1 MIVDYDYYIDTYQG
15 MEISEE
21 EFEKVINKA
30 SSHINNLIMNR
41 DYTNWCGKNYTEQVK
56 MATCSVIEI
65 LAEKQITKQKIK
77 GIIDGTSKNITS
89 EKVGD
94 YSRNFEAV
102 NYKDLKEGTTNI
114 NNKIFEEASVY
125 LWSTGLMNRG
135 VCYVR

>member
-15 MEISEE
+15 IEISEE
-21 EFEKVINKA
+21 EFERLVIKA

-41 DYTNWCGKNYTEQVK
+41 EYTNWCGKDYTEQVK

-65 LAEKQITKQKIK
+65 LAEKQLAKQKIK
-77 GIIDGTSKNITS
+77 GIIDGTNKNITS

-94 YSRNFEAV
+94 YSRNFDTV
-102 NYKDLKEGTTNI
+102 SYKDLREETTNI
-114 NNKIFEEASVY
+114 NNKMFEEASIY

>member
-1 MIVDYDYYIDTYQG
+1 MIVDYNYYTDTYQG
-15 MEISEE
+15 TEVSEE
-21 EFEKVINKA
+21 DFEKLEVKA

-56 MATCSVIEI
+56 LASCSIIEI
-65 LAEKQITKQKIK
+65 LVEKQLAKQKMK
-77 GIIDGTSKNITS
+77 GIIEGTNKNITS

-94 YSRNFEAV
+94 YSRNFDAV
-102 NYKDLKEGTTNI
+102 SYKDLREETTNI
-114 NNKIFEEASVY
+114 NNKIFEEASIY

>member
-15 MEISEE
+15 IEISEE
-21 EFEKVINKA
+21 EFEKLVIKA

-41 DYTNWCGKNYTEQVK
+41 DYTNWYGKDYTEQVQ

-65 LAEKQITKQKIK
+65 LVEKQLAKQKIK
-77 GIIDGTSKNITS
+77 GIIDGTNKSITS

-94 YSRNFEAV
+94 YSRNFDAV
-102 NYKDLKEGTTNI
+102 SYKDLKEETANI
-114 NNKIFEEASVY
+114 NNKIFEEASIY
-125 LWSTGLMNRG
+125 LWNTGLMNRG

>member
-15 MEISEE
+15 IEISEE
-21 EFEKVINKA
+21 EFERLVIKA

-41 DYTNWCGKNYTEQVK
+41 DYTNWYGKDYTEQVQ
-56 MATCSVIEI
+56 MATCSAIEI
-65 LAEKQITKQKIK
+65 LAEKQLAKQKIK
-77 GIIDGTSKNITS
+77 GIIEGTNKNITS

-94 YSRNFEAV
+94 YSRNFDAV
-102 NYKDLKEGTTNI
+102 SYKDLKEETTNI
-114 NNKIFEEASVY
+114 NNKMFEEASIY

>member
-1 MIVDYDYYIDTYQG
+1 MIVDYNYYMDTYQG
-15 MEISEE
+15 IEISEE
-21 EFEKVINKA
+21 EFERAVIKA

-41 DYTNWCGKNYTEQVK
+41 DYTNWYGKDYTEQVK
-56 MATCSVIEI
+56 MATCSIIEI
-65 LAEKQITKQKIK
+65 LAEKQLAKQKMK
-77 GIIDGTSKNITS
+77 GIIDGTNKNITS

-102 NYKDLKEGTTNI
+102 SYKDLREETTNI
-114 NNKIFEEASVY
+114 NNKMFEEASVY